1 MRKVIGMTVIA
12 MLLVAPA
19 FGQTAKI
26 EYFLQLGGSS
36 NGLGLYTPGNE
47 YSAYPNDPSE
57 TGPEVTDTLNWAVR
71 VQASGQHNGVD
82 IWGVANVVWDLKLYK
97 ADNVTGIGEDQTVG
111 ADATVGNT
119 GSSVQVPFGFSA
131 DAQTPGFFSSMD
143 PGLAAAFARTF
154 RVYNGAGLDDGGSP
168 IYSTIV
174 DPADIADGPGLSRY
188 TYPNTMS
195 NSQAKSGTLV
205 GMGAGY
211 TKFDSRPCDPDID
224 PGCTNGPERSGV
236 GLTSGSCFQLGDA
249 FSNIIAEGQLRLTGL
264 PPGRYIL
271 KLVPGKGNNIL
282 RGDTDA
288 ACEDVI
294 LGNFAAAPAES
305 NVVGDVVPFVIAG
318 AIQGTLT
325 VNITPA
331 GIGAWSIDGGQ
342 TWNAGGASLNLDP
355 GQYTVTFQA
364 VEGYATPVDVRVT
377 VNAGALTTVGGA
389 DATYTFVPPPA
400 PVITL
405 AQSWRTHGAAGDFPI
420 TLNIGEGNATCE
432 GRADVDIAP
441 DCAPRIVVTFDKP
454 IKDLAANP
462 AMAVEATATTNISG
476 VVANPPTVGTLS
488 VADNVLIIP
497 VTGATNKTCVTLTIN
512 NVQGIDGSVGT
523 GYKVKL
529 VYLYGDVD
537 NTRSCASSDL
547 VLIKSRQNAL
557 QNVTIATFMY
567 DIDCNSKCG
576 SSDLVAVKARQSALQ
591 TVTCT
596 AQ

>member
-318 AIQGTLT
+318 TIQGTLK

-342 TWNAGGASLNLDP
+342 TWNEGGASLNLDP

-364 VEGYATPVDVRVT
+364 VEGYATPAAINTEVFADQTTTESAEYVAVPT
-377 VNAGALTTVGGA
+377 CTPPVMVAAESVKSHGSAG
-389 DATYTFVPPPA
+389 TFGIPLN
-400 PVITL
+400 L
-405 AQSWRTHGAAGDFPI
+405 AA
-420 TLNIGEGNATCE
+420 GNATSECRIN
-432 GRADVDIAP
+432 GP
-441 DCAPRIVVTFDKP
+441 TQIVVTYDQNIGTAVP
-454 IKDLAANP
+454 NVVVAGGNVVAVTPQLPAANQL
-462 AMAVEATATTNISG
+462 TIDLNG
-476 VVANPPTVGTLS
+476 VVDRSCVSITITG
-488 VADNVLIIP
+488 
-497 VTGATNKTCVTLTIN
+497 VTCE
-512 NVQGIDGSVGT
+512 DGSAPNDAHT
-523 GYKVKL
+523 IKVAA
-529 VYLYGDVD
+529 VYGDV
-537 NTRSCASSDL
+537 NGTRSVNVADINLLRARSSAAL
-547 VLIKSRQNAL
+547 VTQE
-557 QNVTIATFMY
+557 TFMY
-567 DIDCNSKCG
+567 DLNCSNRAN
-576 SSDLVAVKARQSALQ
+576 VADINIASALSVAG
-591 TVTCT
+591 TVPCT
-596 AQ
+596 Y

>member
-355 GQYTVTFQA
+355 GQYTVTFQDA
-364 VEGYATPVDVRVT
+364 EGYAKPVDVPVT
-377 VNAGALTTVGGA
+377 VNAGALTTVSGA

-405 AQSWRTHGAAGDFPI
+405 AQSWRTHGTAGAFPI
-420 TLNIGEGNATCE
+420 TLNIGAGNATCE
-432 GRADVDIAP
+432 GRLDTRAGSNPKV
-441 DCAPRIVVTFDKP
+441 VVTFDKP

-462 AMAVEATATTNISG
+462 AMAVVATAVG
-476 VVANPPTVGTLS
+476 GAAPVVGALE
-488 VADNVLIIP
+488 VADNALTIP
-497 VTGATNKTCVTLTIN
+497 LTASVNRTCVTLTIN
-512 NVQGIDGSVGT
+512 NVQGIDGSAGT
-523 GYKVKL
+523 DYKVKL
-529 VYLYGDVD
+529 TYVWADVNNDRACSGTDLVDVKMNQNAFVPINANKFWYDVD
-537 NTRSCASSDL
+537 CDGFCSGPDL
-547 VLIKSRQNAL
+547 VECKKNQNAFL
-557 QNVTIATFMY
+557 I
-567 DIDCNSKCG
+567 
-576 SSDLVAVKARQSALQ
+576 
-591 TVTCT
+591 T
-596 AQ
+596 ACPLP

>member
-318 AIQGTLT
+318 TIQ
-325 VNITPA
+325 
-331 GIGAWSIDGGQ
+331 
-342 TWNAGGASLNLDP
+342 
-355 GQYTVTFQA
+355 
-364 VEGYATPVDVRVT
+364 
-377 VNAGALTTVGGA
+377 
-389 DATYTFVPPPA
+389 
-400 PVITL
+400 
-405 AQSWRTHGAAGDFPI
+405 
-420 TLNIGEGNATCE
+420 
-432 GRADVDIAP
+432 
-441 DCAPRIVVTFDKP
+441 
-454 IKDLAANP
+454 
-462 AMAVEATATTNISG
+462 
-476 VVANPPTVGTLS
+476 
-488 VADNVLIIP
+488 
-497 VTGATNKTCVTLTIN
+497 
-512 NVQGIDGSVGT
+512 
-523 GYKVKL
+523 
-529 VYLYGDVD
+529 
-537 NTRSCASSDL
+537 
-547 VLIKSRQNAL
+547 
-557 QNVTIATFMY
+557 
-567 DIDCNSKCG
+567 
-576 SSDLVAVKARQSALQ
+576 
-591 TVTCT
+591 
-596 AQ
+596 

>member
-318 AIQGTLT
+318 TIQGTLK

-342 TWNAGGASLNLDP
+342 TWNEGGASLNLDP
-355 GQYTVTFQA
+355 GQYTVTFQDA
-364 VEGYATPVDVRVT
+364 EGYAKPDDVLATVVLGELTQVDVE
-377 VNAGALTTVGGA
+377 
-389 DATYTFVPPPA
+389 YTLVQVDPP
-400 PVITL
+400 VML
-405 AQSWRTHGAAGDFPI
+405 AAESVRTHGTAGTFAIPLSRDAGAASVECRGDTTPGS
-420 TLNIGEGNATCE
+420 NPA
-432 GRADVDIAP
+432 
-441 DCAPRIVVTFDKP
+441 VVITFDKD
-454 IKDLAANP
+454 IQD
-462 AMAVEATATTNISG
+462 
-476 VVANPPTVGTLS
+476 VVANPGLTVTATAVGGQAPVVGALA
-488 VADNVLIIP
+488 VAGNQLIIP
-497 VTGATNKTCVTLTIN
+497 LTGSVNRTCVTLTIDG
-512 NVQGIDGSVGT
+512 VKGVDGSVASAPYT
-523 GYKVKL
+523 QKL
-529 VYLYGDVD
+529 TYVLADVD
-537 NTRSCASSDL
+537 GDHKCASSDL
-547 VLIKSRQNAL
+547 VLIKQKQAAFT
-557 QNVTIATFMY
+557 NVTGETFMY
-567 DIDCNSKCG
+567 DVDCNSKCA
-576 SSDLVAVKARQSALQ
+576 SSDLVLVKQNQAAFS
-591 TVTCT
+591 VTACDN
-596 AQ
+596 

>member
-305 NVVGDVVPFVIAG
+305 NVVGDVVPFVIEGAPPCTAPVFVSAATVVNHGSGVGMLPLPIALDGSTIESRGGQAG
-318 AIQGTLT
+318 AAAGPTEVWVAYDQPIGG
-325 VNITPA
+325 TPA
-331 GIGAWSIDGGQ
+331 VA
-342 TWNAGGASLNLDP
+342 
-355 GQYTVTFQA
+355 
-364 VEGYATPVDVRVT
+364 
-377 VNAGALTTVGGA
+377 
-389 DATYTFVPPPA
+389 
-400 PVITL
+400 
-405 AQSWRTHGAAGDFPI
+405 
-420 TLNIGEGNATCE
+420 
-432 GRADVDIAP
+432 
-441 DCAPRIVVTFDKP
+441 
-454 IKDLAANP
+454 
-462 AMAVEATATTNISG
+462 IS
-476 VVANPPTVGTLS
+476 
-488 VADNVLIIP
+488 
-497 VTGATNKTCVTLTIN
+497 
-512 NVQGIDGSVGT
+512 
-523 GYKVKL
+523 
-529 VYLYGDVD
+529 
-537 NTRSCASSDL
+537 
-547 VLIKSRQNAL
+547 
-557 QNVTIATFMY
+557 
-567 DIDCNSKCG
+567 
-576 SSDLVAVKARQSALQ
+576 ARQSDGTDVAVAATPAIDGAVLKIVMGACPDISCLTI
-591 TVTCT
+591 TVDGVKDSTGGCDAAQQVLKLKVRKGDVNEDGATDGGDMTQCRTRSSGLPVTVDTCKWDVNADGFVDGGDMT
-596 AQ
+596 ACRVLSSGLVTPSCP

>member
-364 VEGYATPVDVRVT
+364 VEGYATPAAIDTEVI
-377 VNAGALTTVGGA
+377 AGQTTTESAEYVQVG
-389 DATYTFVPPPA
+389 PA
-400 PVITL
+400 PVVISAKSIRL
-405 AQSWRTHGAAGDFPI
+405 HAGGAAPGFGIEFFVPQASGRRLSESRFGGPSLIYVQYDQALDAAALPV
-420 TLNIGEGNATCE
+420 ATVNGVAQVVE
-432 GRADVDIAP
+432 LVAP
-441 DCAPRIVVTFDKP
+441 DTVS
-454 IKDLAANP
+454 
-462 AMAVEATATTNISG
+462 ISG
-476 VVANPPTVGTLS
+476 FPAVPDRSL
-488 VADNVLIIP
+488 LQI
-497 VTGATNKTCVTLTIN
+497 TIN
-512 NVQGIDGSVGT
+512 GAKAADDGAVQT
-523 GYKVKL
+523 EAQNLCL
-529 VYLYGDVD
+529 VVRYGDVNGD
-537 NTRSCASSDL
+537 GRVNSDDSVLVQAASHPLPITEAKAHLDL
-547 VLIKSRQNAL
+547 NLDRK
-557 QNVTIATFMY
+557 
-567 DIDCNSKCG
+567 CNSDDSAIVMSK
-576 SSDLVAVKARQSALQ
+576 SSPMPSP
-591 TVTCT
+591 TCP
-596 AQ
+596 